1 MQKPISSHAQ
11 TIKIL
16 REHQLKA
23 KKHFGQNFIID
34 PTVVEKIARLADVE
48 GKTVIEVG
56 PGLGALTEQLA
67 NKADKVIAYEIDP
80 DCVQVLS
87 EGLGNRENLTV
98 IQKDFLTT
106 SADEIAQTGAT
117 HCVGN
122 LPYYITTPILFH
134 ILENLPSIRVVTIMV
149 QKEVALRFNASVN
162 TKDYNALTII
172 LQTLC
177 DIKMVMKVPPAVF
190 HPAPNVESAVVQL
203 RRKDIDINDMK
214 DYFEFVKKG
223 FTQRR
228 KTLVNNM
235 KDSYDIKDSLI
246 KMNLSESVRGEA
258 LTLAQWRELYEMSS
272 VR

>member
-1 MQKPISSHAQ
+1 
-11 TIKIL
+11 
-16 REHQLKA
+16 
-23 KKHFGQNFIID
+23 
-34 PTVVEKIARLADVE
+34 
-48 GKTVIEVG
+48 
-56 PGLGALTEQLA
+56 
-67 NKADKVIAYEIDP
+67 
-80 DCVQVLS
+80 
-87 EGLGNRENLTV
+87 
-98 IQKDFLTT
+98 
-106 SADEIAQTGAT
+106 
-117 HCVGN
+117 
-122 LPYYITTPILFH
+122 
-134 ILENLPSIRVVTIMV
+134 MV

>member
-1 MQKPISSHAQ
+1 
-11 TIKIL
+11 
-16 REHQLKA
+16 
-23 KKHFGQNFIID
+23 
-34 PTVVEKIARLADVE
+34 
-48 GKTVIEVG
+48 
-56 PGLGALTEQLA
+56 
-67 NKADKVIAYEIDP
+67 
-80 DCVQVLS
+80 
-87 EGLGNRENLTV
+87 
-98 IQKDFLTT
+98 
-106 SADEIAQTGAT
+106 
-117 HCVGN
+117 
-122 LPYYITTPILFH
+122 
-134 ILENLPSIRVVTIMV
+134 MV

-214 DYFEFVKKG
+214 EYFEFVKKG

-235 KDSYDIKDSLI
+235 KDSYDIKESLI

-258 LTLAQWRELYEMSS
+258 LTLVQWRELYEMSS
-272 VR
+272 LR

>member
-1 MQKPISSHAQ
+1 
-11 TIKIL
+11 
-16 REHQLKA
+16 
-23 KKHFGQNFIID
+23 
-34 PTVVEKIARLADVE
+34 
-48 GKTVIEVG
+48 
-56 PGLGALTEQLA
+56 
-67 NKADKVIAYEIDP
+67 
-80 DCVQVLS
+80 
-87 EGLGNRENLTV
+87 
-98 IQKDFLTT
+98 
-106 SADEIAQTGAT
+106 
-117 HCVGN
+117 
-122 LPYYITTPILFH
+122 
-134 ILENLPSIRVVTIMV
+134 MV

-258 LTLAQWRELYEMSS
+258 LTLAQWRELYEISCI
-272 VR
+272 R

>member
-34 PTVVEKIARLADVE
+34 PTVVEKIARLADVDD
-48 GKTVIEVG
+48 KVVIEVG

-67 NKADKVIAYEIDP
+67 NKAKNVIAYEIDP
-80 DCVQVLS
+80 DCVKVLE
-87 EGLGNRENLTV
+87 EGLSDRDNLVV

-106 SADEIAQTGAT
+106 NTEEIELTKAT

-149 QKEVALRFNASVN
+149 QKEVALRFNAKVN
-162 TKDYNALTII
+162 TKEYNALTII

-177 DIKMVMKVPPAVF
+177 DIKVVMKAPPAVF

-203 RRKDIDINDMK
+203 RRKDVNTQDLK
-214 DYFEFVKKG
+214 GYFEFVKHG
-223 FTQRR
+223 FVQRR
-228 KTLVNNM
+228 KTLYNNM
-235 KDSYDIKDSLI
+235 KDVVDIREALI
-246 KMNLSESVRGEA
+246 KMNLSESIRGEA
-258 LTLAQWRELYEMSS
+258 LSLTQWRELYEISR

>member
-48 GKTVIEVG
+48 DKIVIEVG
-56 PGLGALTEQLA
+56 PGLGALTEQLC
-67 NKADKVIAYEIDP
+67 NKANKVIAYEIDP
-80 DCVQVLS
+80 DCVQVLA
-87 EGLGNRENLTV
+87 EGLGDRENLTV

-106 SADEIAQTGAT
+106 VPEEIEETHAT

-149 QKEVALRFNASVN
+149 QKEVALRFNAQVN

-172 LQTLC
+172 LQTVC
-177 DIKMVMKVPPAVF
+177 DIKVVMKVPPAVF

-203 RRKDIDINDMK
+203 RRKDVNMK
-214 DYFEFVKKG
+214 DLKPYFEFVKRG
-223 FTQRR
+223 FVQRR

-235 KDSYDIKDSLI
+235 KDTVDIKEALI

-258 LTLAQWRELYEMSS
+258 LTLNQWKELYEMSS

>member
-34 PTVVEKIARLADVE
+34 PTVVEKIARLSDVE

-56 PGLGALTEQLA
+56 PGLGALTEQLS
-67 NKADKVIAYEIDP
+67 NKADKVVAYEIDP
-80 DCVQVLS
+80 DCVKVLS
-87 EGLGNRENLTV
+87 EGLGDRDNLTV

-106 SADEIAQTGAT
+106 TADEILETGAT

-177 DIKMVMKVPPAVF
+177 DIKLVMKVPPAVF

-203 RRKDIDINDMK
+203 RRKDVDIKEMK
-214 DYFEFVKKG
+214 EYFEFVKKG
-223 FTQRR
+223 FVQRR
-228 KTLVNNM
+228 KTLYNNL
-235 KDSYDIKDSLI
+235 KDTVDIRESLI

-258 LTLAQWRELYEMSS
+258 LTLAQWRELYEMSC